1 MDLELHKGEIL
12 GIGGLSHC
20 GMHPLGKILFGA
32 LTPDG
37 GTVTANGTAI
47 TSEAVAMK
55 ERMGYVSKD
64 RDTESLC
71 LTASIQDNIAIG
83 GLEQFAARKF
93 LLFPGREKTY
103 VDRQIEALS
112 VKCAGREQQVSQLS
126 GGNKQKVVFS
136 KWIGRDSQILILD
149 CPTRGVDIGVK
160 RAMYQLMIELKKQG
174 KSIVMISEELPEL
187 IGMSD
192 RLMILKDGQVSH
204 IFERS
209 ADLTDAQIIGY
220 MI

>member
-1 MDLELHKGEIL
+1 
-12 GIGGLSHC
+12 
-20 GMHPLGKILFGA
+20 
-32 LTPDG
+32 
-37 GTVTANGTAI
+37 
-47 TSEAVAMK
+47 MK

-126 GGNKQKVVFS
+126 GGNKQKVVFG

-160 RAMYQLMIELKKQG
+160 RAH
-174 KSIVMISEELPEL
+174 V
-187 IGMSD
+187 
-192 RLMILKDGQVSH
+192 
-204 IFERS
+204 S
-209 ADLTDAQIIGY
+209 ADDRAEEAGEIHRHDFRGAAGADRNERQTDDPEGRPSQSHL
-220 MI
+220 